1 MLEILKRRKAT
12 EEAAESGPAPNRL
25 TAQSL
30 SNLFDE
36 RKSAKTRAE
45 VEVLCKEYG
54 IDIGVL
60 EELGKHVNAPS
71 VSSYKSLKE
80 EVEETQMVRSAAS
93 EEGWDVANC
102 LRDRRLDGLMHR
114 WRHRV
119 RSKHDEEQFGQG
131 SWRIP
136 QCNTIAVDR
145 EAEARSSS

>member
-1 MLEILKRRKAT
+1 MQNLSTLGAVHVPRSPTLFRPVRLSRSPRFAVLIRVPYWQDNRMLEILKRRKAT

-45 VEVLCKEYG
+45 AEALCKEYG
-54 IDIGVL
+54 IDVEVL

-80 EVEETQMVRSAAS
+80 EVEETQMVRAV
-93 EEGWDVANC
+93 W
-102 LRDRRLDGLMHR
+102 
-114 WRHRV
+114 W
-119 RSKHDEEQFGQG
+119 QG
-131 SWRIP
+131 
-136 QCNTIAVDR
+136 A
-145 EAEARSSS
+145 